1 MTRVRLNKEHRG
13 IISLGRY
20 TKFRLDSGIVG
31 TLMQIQ
37 LSSNLM
43 PNTLMVSGIA
53 EPEVSKNQMLTP
65 SQL

>member
-1 MTRVRLNKEHRG
+1 
-13 IISLGRY
+13 
-20 TKFRLDSGIVG
+20 
-31 TLMQIQ
+31 MQIQ